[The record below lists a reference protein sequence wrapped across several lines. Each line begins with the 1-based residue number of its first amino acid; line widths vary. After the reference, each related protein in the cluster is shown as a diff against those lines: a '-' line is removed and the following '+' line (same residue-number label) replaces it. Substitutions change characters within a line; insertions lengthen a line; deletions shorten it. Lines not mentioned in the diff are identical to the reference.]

1 MAKFVVML
9 SMVLSLS
16 TSVACTRVGA
26 GYVGIKVNMSGSQK
40 GVEDFPTT
48 TGWVFYNPVSTQVF
62 EYPTYMQTVRWTRPT
77 EEGAPNEELTFN
89 TGDQMAISADVAIA
103 YSISPDKVPA
113 FYVTFRNDDITTFS
127 HGFLRNVTRDK
138 FDAVAGKYKIEQIMS
153 NNAAFM
159 DEVRNA
165 LKTEL
170 LPYGVILNQLGF
182 VGAVRP
188 PAPVVAAI
196 NAKVQAQQIATQKET
211 ELLQVQ
217 ADAAKVIAAADG
229 EAQATMKKAEAE
241 ARANNLINNSLT
253 PSLIEYERTKKWN
266 GSLPMVTGGATPLI
280 NLPGG
285 R

>member
-1 MAKFVVML
+1 
-9 SMVLSLS
+9 
-16 TSVACTRVGA
+16 
-26 GYVGIKVNMSGSQK
+26 
-40 GVEDFPTT
+40 
-48 TGWVFYNPVSTQVF
+48 
-62 EYPTYMQTVRWTRPT
+62 
-77 EEGAPNEELTFN
+77 
-89 TGDQMAISADVAIA
+89 
-103 YSISPDKVPA
+103 
-113 FYVTFRNDDITTFS
+113 
-127 HGFLRNVTRDK
+127 
-138 FDAVAGKYKIEQIMS
+138 
-153 NNAAFM
+153 M